1 MSVEEEL
8 LILKQIYD
16 CTLVYIYYDYNLGC
30 FIGLVRIKNSHF
42 IKLKGFNEKEV
53 CQKFIN
59 YAKATIFS
67 GTSG

>member
-8 LILKQIYD
+8 LLLKQIYD
-16 CTLVYIYYDYNLGC
+16 CILVYIYYDYNLGC

-42 IKLKGFNEKEV
+42 IKLKGSDEQEIY
-53 CQKFIN
+53 QKFIN

-67 GTSG
+67 GTNR